1 LVCTTDP
8 IVTNGSDKMKNLHLE
23 KNRDHQRRIIVPPP
37 LYVQI
42 AENLL
47 ERIESNDLPPGSRLP
62 PERELSETLGV
73 TRATVRQALNVL
85 YDRGLIHRRQGLGT
99 FVASPKIE
107 RQAAK
112 LVPFTKGMERRGYKI
127 EIQLVALEKIPSEV
141 ILADELAISVGD
153 SVFFVHRVRLLNKE
167 PVLIERLYVPATLFP
182 NLDKFDLAKRSLYE
196 VMEAEYGVV
205 VSKAR
210 QSLEPVAATDY
221 EAELLGIK
229 TGAPLMLERRIAYD
243 QNDRPVERARDLFR
257 GDRFRFVTEIAPLE
271 L

>member
-1 LVCTTDP
+1 
-8 IVTNGSDKMKNLHLE
+8 MHNLHLE
-23 KNRDHQRRIIVPPP
+23 KNQDRHRRIIVPPP

-47 ERIESNDLPPGSRLP
+47 ERIESNELPPGSRLP

-127 EIQLVALEKIPSEV
+127 EIRLVSFEKFPSEAS
-141 ILADELAISVGD
+141 LAEELLISVSD
-153 SVFFVHRVRLLNKE
+153 SVYFIHRVRLLNKE
-167 PVLIERLYVPATLFP
+167 PVLIERLYVPASRFP
-182 NLDKFDLAKRSLYE
+182 ELDQYDLAKRSLYE
-196 VMEAEYGVV
+196 VMETEYGVTV
-205 VSKAR
+205 TKAR
-210 QSLEPVAATDY
+210 QSLEPVLATEY
-221 EAELLGIK
+221 EAELLEIK
-229 TGAPLMLERRIAYD
+229 TGAPLMLERRIAFD
-243 QNDRPVERARDLFR
+243 QDDRPVERARDLFR